1 MCALPNQDHVLILRA
16 AELALPRYW
25 QRFTSEEGIVTDAD
39 VAAFWERH
47 GYARV
52 ESSVQAWNHVPVAVT
67 EHNKCGCFGFHC
79 CLLVLSLCVSVC
91 LCVCLSV
98 CVCLSLCVY
107 ASNYLSNPQH
117 LPFTLTHTRTHTVFS
132 VRAFEQCA
140 VCCCWKRTAGRVNA
154 AHLSTTEALCP
165 LLDTACGTDDIVRCQ
180 AGEDGGQLGCA
191 LLAPCSHVLTPPD
204 VLLF

>member
-98 CVCLSLCVY
+98 CVCLSLCVCVC
-107 ASNYLSNPQH
+107 LSVSVCHCVCMLQTTCRIHNTCLSH
-117 LPFTLTHTRTHTVFS
+117 SLTHAHTRSS
-132 VRAFEQCA
+132 VC
-140 VCCCWKRTAGRVNA
+140 GR
-154 AHLSTTEALCP
+154 LSS
-165 LLDTACGTDDIVRCQ
+165 
-180 AGEDGGQLGCA
+180 
-191 LLAPCSHVLTPPD
+191 APCVAAGSERLAV
-204 VLLF
+204 